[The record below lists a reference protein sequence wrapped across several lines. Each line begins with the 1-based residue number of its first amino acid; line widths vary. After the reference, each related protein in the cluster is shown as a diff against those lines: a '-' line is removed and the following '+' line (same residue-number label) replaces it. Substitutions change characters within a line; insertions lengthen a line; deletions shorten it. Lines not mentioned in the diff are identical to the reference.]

1 MNEFKIISNYLQKL
15 TKNNP
20 SAIDLNDDVFFNKKK
35 KLVISVDTYNQ
46 KIHFLDLKKPYLV
59 IKKVLRASISDI
71 VSKGVYP
78 KYFFLSASLKKN
90 SLNKRKLNEIIKSLK
105 EEQKMYNI
113 KLSGGDTTRSNTNSF
128 TVMTV
133 GFSNKIVKRNNC
145 KLNDDIYVTGNIGD
159 SYVGLCLLKKKL
171 ININN
176 NLKKYFTKKYYLPDV
191 PIKLCK
197 YINKYASSSIDVS
210 DGLFD
215 DMSKLLNKQ
224 KLNYIIYL
232 DKIPVS
238 KNFQSIIQNLGLN
251 KLNYI
256 SKGDDYQ
263 TIFTAP
269 KSARS
274 HIINISKKVNQK
286 ITLIGCIS
294 NISSNKLVIGK
305 KSINPID
312 FKGYSHK
319 F

>member
-71 VSKGVYP
+71 VSKGAYP

-197 YINKYASSSIDVS
+197 YINKYANSSIDVS

-294 NISSNKLVIGK
+294 NISRNKLVIGK

>member
-113 KLSGGDTTRSNTNSF
+113 KLSGGDTTRSNINSF

-197 YINKYASSSIDVS
+197 YINKYANSSIDVS

-238 KNFQSIIQNLGLN
+238 KHFQSIIQNLGLN

-294 NISSNKLVIGK
+294 NISRNKLVIGK

>member
-46 KIHFLDLKKPYLV
+46 KIHFLDFKKPYLV

-71 VSKGVYP
+71 VSKGAYP

-197 YINKYASSSIDVS
+197 YINKYANSSIDVS

-294 NISSNKLVIGK
+294 NISRNKLVIGK

>member
-71 VSKGVYP
+71 VSKGAYP

-105 EEQKMYNI
+105 EEQKIYNI

-133 GFSNKIVKRNNC
+133 GFSNKIVKRNNS

-197 YINKYASSSIDVS
+197 YINKYANSSIDVS

-238 KNFQSIIQNLGLN
+238 KNFQSIIQNLGLS

-286 ITLIGCIS
+286 ITLIGSIS
-294 NISSNKLVIGK
+294 NISRNKLVIGK

>member
-71 VSKGVYP
+71 VSKGAYP

-113 KLSGGDTTRSNTNSF
+113 KLSGGDTTRSNINSF

-197 YINKYASSSIDVS
+197 YINKYANSSIDVS

-294 NISSNKLVIGK
+294 NISRNKLVIGK

>member
-71 VSKGVYP
+71 VSKGAYP

-105 EEQKMYNI
+105 EEQKMYKI
-113 KLSGGDTTRSNTNSF
+113 KLSGGDTTRSNINSF

-176 NLKKYFTKKYYLPDV
+176 NLKKYFTKKYYLPDI

-197 YINKYASSSIDVS
+197 YINKYANSSIDVS

-294 NISSNKLVIGK
+294 NISRNKLIIGK

>member
-46 KIHFLDLKKPYLV
+46 KIHFLDFKKPYLV

-105 EEQKMYNI
+105 EEQKIYNI
-113 KLSGGDTTRSNTNSF
+113 KLSGGDTTRSNINSF

-197 YINKYASSSIDVS
+197 YINKYANSSIDVS

-294 NISSNKLVIGK
+294 NISRNKLVIGK

>member
-71 VSKGVYP
+71 VSKGAFP

-197 YINKYASSSIDVS
+197 YINKYANSSIDVS

-224 KLNYIIYL
+224 KLNYVIYL

-238 KNFQSIIQNLGLN
+238 ENFQSVIQNLGLN

-274 HIINISKKVNQK
+274 HLINISKKVNQK

>member
-105 EEQKMYNI
+105 EEQKIYNI
-113 KLSGGDTTRSNTNSF
+113 KLSGGDTTRSNINSF

-197 YINKYASSSIDVS
+197 YINKYANSSIDVS

-215 DMSKLLNKQ
+215 DMGKLLNKQ
-224 KLNYIIYL
+224 KLNYVIYL

-238 KNFQSIIQNLGLN
+238 KKFQSVIQNLGLN

-294 NISSNKLVIGK
+294 NISRNKLVIGK

>member
-78 KYFFLSASLKKN
+78 KYYFLSASLKKN

-105 EEQKMYNI
+105 EEQKMYKI
-113 KLSGGDTTRSNTNSF
+113 KLSGGDTTRSNINSF

-197 YINKYASSSIDVS
+197 YINKYANSSIDVS

-294 NISSNKLVIGK
+294 NISRNKLVIGK